1 MKVGDLVMLDTPWQ
15 RVHRKIGIIV
25 GKDLR
30 PTSELQRYAQWSQ
43 SFSYEVLVDSEV
55 WRVGYNELLEEEDW
69 GHDEAG

>member
-1 MKVGDLVMLDTPWQ
+1 MNVGDLVMLDTPWQ

-30 PTSELQRYAQWSQ
+30 PTTEWQRDVQ

-55 WRVGYNELLEEEDW
+55 WRVGYNELLEVEDW
-69 GHDEAG
+69 GIDEAG

>member
-1 MKVGDLVMLDTPWQ
+1 MNVGDLVMLDTPWQ

-30 PTSELQRYAQWSQ
+30 PTSEWQRDVQ

-55 WRVGYNELLEEEDW
+55 WRVGYSELLEVEFW
-69 GHDEAG
+69 GIDEAG

>member
-1 MKVGDLVMLDTPWQ
+1 MNVGDLVMLDTPWQ

-30 PTSELQRYAQWSQ
+30 PTSEWQRDVQ

-55 WRVGYNELLEEEDW
+55 WRVGYNELLEVDDW
-69 GHDEAG
+69 GIDEAG

>member
-1 MKVGDLVMLDTPWQ
+1 MNVGDLVMLDTPWQ

-30 PTSELQRYAQWSQ
+30 PTSEWQRHAQ

-55 WRVGYNELLEEEDW
+55 WRVGYNELLEVEDW
-69 GHDEAG
+69 VIDEAG